1 MAEERFIVA
10 IGRIERALS
19 RIEKM
24 QLPQNAA
31 PDVEL
36 ADKHQRLKNET
47 QAAIKDLDAILKG
60 DV

>member
-24 QLPQNAA
+24 QLSQNAP

-47 QAAIKDLDAILKG
+47 QAAIKDLDAMLKG